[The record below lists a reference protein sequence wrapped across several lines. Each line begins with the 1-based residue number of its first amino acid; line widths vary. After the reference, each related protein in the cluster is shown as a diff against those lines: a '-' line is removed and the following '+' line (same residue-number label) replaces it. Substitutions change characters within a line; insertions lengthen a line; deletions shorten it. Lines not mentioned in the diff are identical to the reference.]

1 MLCEMMGCALWQKTG
16 YFYKK
21 HAGRIHPL
29 SENKRTALE
38 QVLRVAGKV
47 EKLFAGGGN
56 PSRIVVFG

>member
-1 MLCEMMGCALWQKTG
+1 VHYGKRQGISIKNMLVAS
-16 YFYKK
+16 
-21 HAGRIHPL
+21 HPL